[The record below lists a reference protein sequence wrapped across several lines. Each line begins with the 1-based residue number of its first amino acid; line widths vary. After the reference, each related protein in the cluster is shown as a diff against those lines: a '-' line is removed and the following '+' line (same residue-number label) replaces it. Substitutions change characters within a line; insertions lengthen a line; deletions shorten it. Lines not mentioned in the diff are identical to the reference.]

1 MRRLSSSWLSLW
13 GGYISRIYP
22 ESTQELDQIL
32 GPFWFVYT
40 TESSQDFKKVQT
52 NQTGPRIWKTSWA
65 LSGLILVCLH
75 FFQILGTFCFVN
87 RPERAQNL
95 IEFLGTFWVNSAN
108 VATPSLEYQENA
120 TQARIWTSVTSKLR
134 ADKTK
139 PGGLTQIQVKKVAYY
154 FARFACVF
162 ITTYQRGL
170 TYFCLDKKIAGL
182 DIGNLKILSSHFR
195 KG

>member
-1 MRRLSSSWLSLW
+1 MWKVARKALRWIFLFFFDEHALYCSYLGCLFLW
-13 GGYISRIYP
+13 GGYISKIYS

-108 VATPSLEYQENA
+108 VATPLGKIRGMMKNCNTSL
-120 TQARIWTSVTSKLR
+120 
-134 ADKTK
+134 
-139 PGGLTQIQVKKVAYY
+139 
-154 FARFACVF
+154 VF
-162 ITTYQRGL
+162 FS
-170 TYFCLDKKIAGL
+170 FCP
-182 DIGNLKILSSHFR
+182 
-195 KG
+195 